1 MSCREGERDISGRS
15 RGCGAR
21 RYTRRMLP
29 PLVKQVLDNF
39 NFDVDPA
46 LSREENAEEVIKSA
60 ALLSGAI
67 AVEPIPFADMLLI
80 SPVQAK
86 MVLHIGKIYGFDVS
100 ADRAREIAQELGVT
114 FAYGFAARQVMC
126 GLAKMALPVIGG
138 LITAPAVYGWTFAL
152 GRLAQNYFERRTLG
166 LPASRDQQVRV
177 VQEAKQ
183 ESRRV
188 LPGAQDFTDLAAEL
202 RRRAEKKSADLGSPE
217 PGAAPKDPDRR

>member
-1 MSCREGERDISGRS
+1 
-15 RGCGAR
+15 
-21 RYTRRMLP
+21 MLP

-46 LSREENAEEVIKSA
+46 LSREENVEEVIKSA
-60 ALLSGAI
+60 ALLAGAI
-67 AVEPIPFADMLLI
+67 AVEPIPFADILLI

-100 ADRAREIAQELGVT
+100 SERAREIAQELGVT
-114 FAYGFAARQVMC
+114 FAYGFAARQVMR
-126 GLAKMALPVIGG
+126 GLAKLALPVIGG

-202 RRRAEKKSADLGSPE
+202 RRRAEQKTAEQKGSE
-217 PGAAPKDPDRR
+217 RDRPQ